1 MCEILAPAGDEAAF
15 FAALHSGADAVYL
28 GLQNFSARAGAA
40 NFTAERLAQLIRTA
54 HMLGV
59 RVHVALNT
67 LVKERELPAFFA
79 SAEEAWNAGA
89 DALIVQ
95 DLFLGAALKRRC
107 PRLVLHLS
115 TQAGVCNVY
124 GARQAKRC
132 GFSRVILAR
141 ETPFAEIAAIAGEI
155 ETEVFVQGALC
166 TCVSGQCYLSSF
178 AGGNSGNRGLCKQPC
193 RKRYTVDRKGFEEPS
208 FALSLAD
215 LCVGERVK
223 ELAAAGVAS
232 FKIEGRMRSAA
243 YVGAAVQ
250 YYRDIL
256 GGAGGAALS
265 ADLSDLKR
273 AYNRGDYTAGYAFGE
288 GKDLHARMVQGHV
301 GERVGTLARFSK
313 NEKFAYIRS
322 AFRPREGD
330 GFKLLRAGREVG
342 GAAWRSSF
350 GVDAGG
356 FFLPAERGWQVGDE
370 VRLTLDNALAERIG
384 ARRRAAA
391 VGLSCRFAAG
401 AAPEIIARGRFGE
414 RRFVAEFFAERARS
428 SPLTEEEVRR
438 CFSRTDGLPLSVTFD
453 RVEVGEGVFVVRSS
467 LNAFRRAVFA
477 CIAEALAG
485 GSRPAVSLVREPRP
499 ASSLAG
505 GAHTHASLAGGS
517 RAAGSAATEQPKG
530 ESAAGSAAA
539 ELPERAL
546 CNAVGG
552 GGIAVIDDDF
562 SSPCYERHRI
572 GHAVF
577 KPTDYKNKAQI
588 SEFLQI
594 SKYYAWH
601 TWLYLPAFVTGAELA
616 LIELY
621 AAEFYGIFG
630 EGVWSAQFCKERG
643 LRLFAGTGWNLFNGI
658 AASGAYAEGAER
670 LALSKELSAAEFSET
685 GVQGA
690 FVLTGGGVKV
700 MDLAHCPFGR
710 DCISCDR
717 RRAYMMTDEAGRKF
731 PLLRYETSVCRFEL
745 YNAALLSVPAAEGC
759 GRLFDFTALSA
770 EEKETFLA
778 GCGGGLPHT
787 AGAYKRGV
795 N

>member
-40 NFTAERLAQLIRTA
+40 NFTAERLVQLIRTA

-107 PRLVLHLS
+107 PQLVLHLS

-313 NEKFAYIRS
+313 NEKSAYIRS

-350 GVDAGG
+350 GMDAGG

-370 VRLTLDNALAERIG
+370 VRLTLDNALSERIG

-401 AAPEIIARGRFGE
+401 AAPEVIARGRFGE

-428 SPLTEEEVRR
+428 SSLTEEEVRR

-477 CIAEALAG
+477 GIAEALAG
-485 GSRPAVSLVREPRP
+485 GPRPAVSLVREPRP
-499 ASSLAG
+499 AGSLAG
-505 GAHTHASLAGGS
+505 GARTHVSLAGGS

-530 ESAAGSAAA
+530 ESTAGSAAA

-546 CNAVGG
+546 CDAGGG

-577 KPTDYKNKAQI
+577 KPSDYKNAAQI
-588 SEFLQI
+588 AEFLQI

-601 TWLYLPAFVTGAELA
+601 TWLYLPSFVTGAELA
-616 LIELY
+616 RIEPY

-630 EGVWSAQFCKERG
+630 EGVWSAQFCRERG

-710 DCISCDR
+710 DCASCDR
-717 RRAYMMTDEAGRKF
+717 RRAYTMTDEAGRKF

-745 YNAALLSVPAAEGC
+745 YNAALLSAPAAG
-759 GRLFDFTALSA
+759 GVGKLFDFTALSA

-778 GCGGGLPHT
+778 GCGGDLPHT
-787 AGAYKRGV
+787 AGAYRRGV

>member
-223 ELAAAGVAS
+223 ELAAAGVTS

-477 CIAEALAG
+477 GIAEALAG

-745 YNAALLSVPAAEGC
+745 YNAALLSAPAAEGC

-770 EEKETFLA
+770 EEKDTFLA

>member
-95 DLFLGAALKRRC
+95 DLFLGAALKRLC
-107 PRLVLHLS
+107 PQLVLHLS

-208 FALSLAD
+208 FALALAD

-223 ELAAAGVAS
+223 ELVAAGVAS

-313 NEKFAYIRS
+313 NEKSAYIRS

-350 GVDAGG
+350 GMDAGG

-370 VRLTLDNALAERIG
+370 VCLTLDNALSERIG

-401 AAPEIIARGRFGE
+401 AAPEVIARGRFGE

-428 SPLTEEEVRR
+428 SSLTEEEVRR

-477 CIAEALAG
+477 GIAEALAG
-485 GSRPAVSLVREPRP
+485 GPRPAVSLVREPRP
-499 ASSLAG
+499 AGSLAD
-505 GAHTHASLAGGS
+505 GAHTHASLTGGS
-517 RAAGSAATEQPKG
+517 RAAERAATEQPKG
-530 ESAAGSAAA
+530 ESGEGFASA

-562 SSPCYERHRI
+562 SSSCYERHRI
-572 GHAVF
+572 GYAVF
-577 KPTDYKNKAQI
+577 KPSDYKNAAQI
-588 SEFLQI
+588 AEFLQI

-601 TWLYLPAFVTGAELA
+601 TWLYLPSFVTGAELA
-616 LIELY
+616 RIEPY

-630 EGVWSAQFCKERG
+630 EGVWSAQFCRERG

-670 LALSKELSAAEFSET
+670 LVLSKELSAAEFSET

-717 RRAYMMTDEAGRKF
+717 RRAYTMTDEAGRRF
-731 PLLRYETSVCRFEL
+731 SLLRYETSVCRFEL
-745 YNAALLSVPAAEGC
+745 YNAALLSVPAVEGC

-778 GCGGGLPHT
+778 GCGGDLPHT

>member
-95 DLFLGAALKRRC
+95 DLFLGAALKRLC
-107 PRLVLHLS
+107 PQLVLHLS

-223 ELAAAGVAS
+223 ELVAAGVAS

-313 NEKFAYIRS
+313 NEKSAYIRS

-350 GVDAGG
+350 GMDAGG

-370 VRLTLDNALAERIG
+370 VRLTLDNALSERIG

-401 AAPEIIARGRFGE
+401 AAPEVIARGRFGE

-428 SPLTEEEVRR
+428 SSLTEEEVRR

-477 CIAEALAG
+477 GIAEALAG
-485 GSRPAVSLVREPRP
+485 GPRPAVSLVREPRP
-499 ASSLAG
+499 AGSLAD
-505 GAHTHASLAGGS
+505 GAHTHASLTGGS
-517 RAAGSAATEQPKG
+517 RAAGRVATEQPKG
-530 ESAAGSAAA
+530 ESGEGFASA

-562 SSPCYERHRI
+562 SSSCYERHRI
-572 GHAVF
+572 GYAVF
-577 KPTDYKNKAQI
+577 KPSDYKNASQI
-588 SEFLQI
+588 AEFLQI

-616 LIELY
+616 RIEPY
-621 AAEFYGIFG
+621 AAEFYGIYG
-630 EGVWSAQFCKERG
+630 EGVWSAQFCRERG

-690 FVLTGGGVKV
+690 FALTGGGVKV
-700 MDLAHCPFGR
+700 MDLVHCPFGR
-710 DCISCDR
+710 DCVSCDR
-717 RRAYMMTDEAGRKF
+717 RRAYTMTDEAGRKF

-745 YNAALLSVPAAEGC
+745 YNAALLSAPAVEGC

-770 EEKETFLA
+770 EEKEAFLA
-778 GCGGGLPHT
+778 GRGGGLPHT
-787 AGAYKRGV
+787 AGAYRRGV